1 MTPGYFFTDQDH
13 ASRIA
18 RPGRKTV
25 LFLDFDGTMVP
36 IQSDPSSCVLSA
48 ALKEKL
54 RLLAV
59 SGGCRLAI
67 VSGRTLPDIR
77 KRVAIRNVYYAG
89 SHGLDISGPSVR
101 YTHPCACSSRQALRK
116 VKQEVSKEIE
126 GVSGARLE
134 DKGFTL
140 CLHFREVAREEVRY
154 VRRAF
159 HGAVARHC
167 GDGPFTVIK
176 GKKVLELTP
185 DAAWDK
191 GQAVLW
197 ILRHLGGDHLPIYV
211 GDDRTD
217 ETAFKA
223 LRKKGLT
230 IRIGT
235 SRKTFADFYLK
246 GCWEV
251 PRLLDLVAASTAR

>member
-1 MTPGYFFTDQDH
+1 MTPGYFFSDPGH
-13 ASRIA
+13 VSR
-18 RPGRKTV
+18 RTMPGRKTV

-36 IQSDPSSCVLSA
+36 IQSDPSGCVLSA

-54 RLLAV
+54 SHLAG
-59 SGGCRLAI
+59 SGSCRLAI
-67 VSGRTLPDIR
+67 VSGRTLPDIKKMVGIR
-77 KRVAIRNVYYAG
+77 KVYYAG
-89 SHGLDISGPSVR
+89 THGLDISGPGVR
-101 YTHPCACSSRQALRK
+101 YTHPCSRSSRQVLRN
-116 VKQEVSKEIE
+116 VKQAVSKEIE
-126 GVSGARLE
+126 GVRGAWLE
-134 DKGFTL
+134 DKRVTL
-140 CLHFREVAREEVRY
+140 CLHFREVAQEEVRP
-154 VRRAF
+154 VRKAF
-159 HGAVARHC
+159 HDAVARYC
-167 GDGPFTVIK
+167 GDGPFSVIK

-185 DAAWDK
+185 DASWDK
-191 GQAVLW
+191 GEAVLW
-197 ILRHLGGDHLPIYV
+197 ILRHLGGDHFPIYV

-251 PRLLDLVAASTAR
+251 SRLIDLVATSAAR